1 MHRRLLADD
10 ERGVNEALNETTG
23 GISGYPTWQR
33 EGDGITVRG
42 RHWLILST
50 LDSGVRDVRTLMD
63 EVYAPVLPL
72 FSAPHFAPAPATAKL
87 FALGTGI
94 GTQLPLNLQLLTL
107 HRLPQSSSNMLFL
120 RLAHQFAEGEDAK
133 LSTPV
138 SVDLAELLA
147 PFKPV
152 AKTLAEL
159 NLSGNQ
165 LQGDMLKNKVQ
176 WNTVDGSAKVMSTL
190 TDKEGSMVVTLTPMQ
205 IKTFVVEIQ

>member
-1 MHRRLLADD
+1 M
-10 ERGVNEALNETTG
+10 T
-23 GISGYPTWQR
+23 GYPTWQR

-42 RHWLILST
+42 RHWLILSP
-50 LDSGVRDVRTLMD
+50 LDSGVREVRTLMD

-72 FSAPHFAPAPATAKL
+72 FSAPHFAPAPATAQL

-94 GTQLPLNLQLLTL
+94 GTQLPPNVQLLTL
-107 HRLPQSSSNMLFL
+107 HRLPQSSSNTLFL
-120 RLAHQFAEGEDAK
+120 RLAHQYAEGEDAK

-138 SVDLAELLA
+138 IVDLAELLA
-147 PFKPV
+147 PFKPL

-176 WNTVDGSAKVMSTL
+176 WNTVDGSGKVMTTPS
-190 TDKEGSMVVTLTPMQ
+190 DKEGSMVVDLTPMQ
-205 IKTFVVEIQ
+205 IKTFVVDIQ